1 MHTRTYIDV
10 FVIHVIFHPHVVRPG
25 PFCCSSLFFSD
36 VTNDTDALC
45 GVLLGFFGLV
55 TVLLVQ
61 RRWWLFFLFVFLPL
75 LAPLLPFWSSV
86 PPPPLLDHCCTVLY
100 GVSLYFVRWITFFWS
115 FISLSLDHEVRLCF
129 FSLAGIFSVSSIFC
143 PAYAD
148 DLRKGL
154 SPGGWWSYSYALTS
168 AIFVFYCPPLLQCLA
183 YSFIYLQVISRKS
196 LRSQCFCAYPVQRSL
211 IFNISNSRITYNS
224 LISSRFL
231 FLYF

>member
-1 MHTRTYIDV
+1 MSYFILMLFARGHSAVLLFFFPTLLMTRTHCVEFFWGFSAWSQSCLCSEDDDYF
-10 FVIHVIFHPHVVRPG
+10 FV
-25 PFCCSSLFFSD
+25 CLSSAFSP
-36 VTNDTDALC
+36 TFA
-45 GVLLGFFGLV
+45 
-55 TVLLVQ
+55 
-61 RRWWLFFLFVFLPL
+61 FLIQC
-75 LAPLLPFWSSV
+75 

-100 GVSLYFVRWITFFWS
+100 GVSLYFVRWTTFFWS

-183 YSFIYLQVISRKS
+183 YSFIYLQVIGRKS